1 MPRKAKIVAVPV
13 DAPVAEPVEQTVPED
28 KTDAEEMTNVIN
40 EIKTED
46 QPVAEPVAEDELRE
60 AKAIALPVAE
70 PKPKRAPRAKAPS
83 RKRVKE
89 LDAEVVDVEPTL
101 EETAVEVTLPEEKPA
116 AVVKDKVACPDCG
129 KEMSAKTLKY
139 SHAPNCVIKNKQSDE
154 TKTSALPPVAPT
166 VSEELI
172 EELVQKRW
180 DNVSNNLRRERL
192 ARKQAMM
199 DKLIAGAF

>member
-13 DAPVAEPVEQTVPED
+13 DAATVVEPVEQAAQED

-40 EIKTED
+40 ELKTDD
-46 QPVAEPVAEDELRE
+46 QPVAQEVAEPVAE
-60 AKAIALPVAE
+60 PTAE
-70 PKPKRAPRAKAPS
+70 PKPKRAPRGRAPS
-83 RKRVKE
+83 RKKVTE
-89 LDAEVVDVEPTL
+89 PEPEVVAVEPTV
-101 EETAVEVTLPEEKPA
+101 EETTVEVKVPDEKP

-129 KEMSAKTLKY
+129 KEMSAKTLKF
-139 SHAPNCVIKNKQSDE
+139 SHAPNCTVKKKQSDE
-154 TKTSALPPVAPT
+154 QPAA

-192 ARKQAMM
+192 ARKQAMVE
-199 DKLIAGAF
+199 KLIAGAF